1 MIRCSRFSVFLLLT
15 SVLLLPGK
23 TAAQVSIAPTSLFT
37 NVNGITTCYITNPS
51 DIAQEVDLSF
61 LFGYPMYDELGE
73 LRMVYNDSSY
83 EAQKGLGN
91 QVRAFPRSFIIEPL
105 QQQVVRIQ
113 VRPNRNNP
121 DGMYF
126 TRLKISSKVLTPD
139 AGTSDNSSITSR
151 VNFRFDQIIAVFS
164 KQGEVN
170 TSLELGEVAYERV
183 GNQVH
188 VLSEF
193 KLNGNAPYL
202 GSALVQLKDPQNQP
216 AVVQRQTVAF
226 YLDGKHKVSLDLP
239 DDFAPGDFVMEISY
253 STERADI
260 NSSDLVQADP
270 IMKRFPVRI
279 PFIGSDIQSSSIE
292 K

>member
-1 MIRCSRFSVFLLLT
+1 MIRCSRFSLFLLFAY
-15 SVLLLPGK
+15 VLLIPHR

-83 EAQKGLGN
+83 EAQMGLGD
-91 QVRAFPRSFIIEPL
+91 QVRAFPRSFILEPL
-105 QQQVVRIQ
+105 QQQVVRVQ

-126 TRLKISSKVLTPD
+126 TRLRISSKVLTPD
-139 AGTSDNSSITSR
+139 AGTSDDSSISSR

-164 KQGEVN
+164 KQGEVS
-170 TSLELGEVAYERV
+170 TSLELGEVVYERV

-188 VLSEF
+188 VLSDY
-193 KLNGNAPYL
+193 KLSGNAPYL
-202 GSALVQLKDPQNQP
+202 GSALVQLRDPQNQP
-216 AVVQRQTVAF
+216 AVEQRQTVAF
-226 YLDGKHKVSLDLP
+226 YQDGKHKVSLDLP
-239 DDFAPGDFVMEISY
+239 DDFAPGDFDLEVTY
-253 STERADI
+253 TTERADI
-260 NSSDLVQADP
+260 NASDLVQAKP
-270 IMKRFPVRI
+270 VTTRFPVVI
-279 PFIGSDIQSSSIE
+279 PFVGNSPN
-292 K
+292 

>member
-1 MIRCSRFSVFLLLT
+1 MIRCSRFSIVLLFA
-15 SVLLLPGK
+15 SVLLFHGR
-23 TAAQVSIAPTSLFT
+23 TAAQVSIAPTTLFT

-61 LFGYPMYDELGE
+61 LFGYPMYDDLGE

-83 EAQKGLGN
+83 EAQMGLGD
-91 QVRAFPRSFIIEPL
+91 QIRAFPRSFILEPL

-139 AGTSDNSSITSR
+139 AGTADNSSITSR

-164 KQGEVN
+164 KQGTLS

-188 VLSEF
+188 VLTDF

-202 GSALVQLKDPQNQP
+202 GSALIHLKDPQNQ
-216 AVVQRQTVAF
+216 AVAEQRQTVAF

-239 DDFAPGDFVMEISY
+239 EDFAPGGFELEIEY
-253 STERADI
+253 TTERADI
-260 NSSDLVQADP
+260 NASDLVQAKP
-270 IMKRFPVRI
+270 VRRRFPVVI
-279 PFIGSDIQSSSIE
+279 PFIE
-292 K
+292 PNP